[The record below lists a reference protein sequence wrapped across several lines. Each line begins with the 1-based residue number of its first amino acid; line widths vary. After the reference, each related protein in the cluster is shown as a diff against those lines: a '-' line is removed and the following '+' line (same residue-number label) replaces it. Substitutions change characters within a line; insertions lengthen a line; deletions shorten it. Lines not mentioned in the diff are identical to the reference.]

1 MLSASELC
9 DFVAKGDRQ
18 HIFSPFPRIKH
29 PVDALTD
36 VSLGSACVIGPG
48 SGEAV
53 MATRLLSTLA
63 FFLLAGKVMATGLPN
78 PDTQLDVALI
88 IAVDVSSSMED
99 DEQGLQREGF
109 VEAFRSSL
117 VHEAIANGLHGRI
130 AVTYVEWSGVKDQRV
145 LVPWTIIDSP
155 ERAVSFANH
164 LSYQP
169 VRQAGMTSIS
179 GMIDHSRNLFE
190 QLGGVP
196 VRRVIDISGDGHN
209 NDGRHVTYA
218 RDEAVADGIV
228 INGLP
233 IMFRRASG
241 NAELEDLDLYYKEC
255 IIGGAGAFVLPL
267 HAPEQFAMVIRT
279 KIMREIAGKGD
290 GHPMIIPVQ
299 TGMSRMNC
307 VTGEKRKQ
315 EDLLTEERKP

>member
-1 MLSASELC
+1 
-9 DFVAKGDRQ
+9 
-18 HIFSPFPRIKH
+18 
-29 PVDALTD
+29 
-36 VSLGSACVIGPG
+36 
-48 SGEAV
+48 
-53 MATRLLSTLA
+53 MANRLLSTLA
-63 FFLLAGKVMATGLPN
+63 FFLLAGNVLAAGPVTPEAE
-78 PDTQLDVALI
+78 LDVALV

-99 DEQGLQREGF
+99 EEQGLQREGF

-130 AVTYVEWSGVKDQRV
+130 AVTYVEWSGTKDQRV
-145 LVPWTIIDSP
+145 LMPWTIIDSP
-155 ERAVSFANH
+155 ERAISFANH

-179 GMIDHSRNLFE
+179 GMIDHSRSLFE
-190 QLGGVP
+190 QLGGAP
-196 VRRVIDISGDGHN
+196 IRRVVDVSGDGPN

-241 NAELEDLDLYYKEC
+241 STEVQDLDLYFKEC
-255 IIGGAGAFVLPL
+255 VIGGVGSFVLPL
-267 HAPEQFAMVIRT
+267 HDPEQFAMVIRT
-279 KIMREIAGKGD
+279 KIMREIAGID
-290 GHPMIIPVQ
+290 DPAPRTIPAQ
-299 TGMSRMNC
+299 ATMPSMNC

-315 EDLLTEERKP
+315 EDLLSQERRPYNK